1 MIETANII
9 DLHRSLR
16 IHWPEFADAQGYV
29 VFVHPQPHDTL
40 RPSWR
45 SCVHIIV
52 EFLANGE
59 TRPPDA
65 VPVLEE
71 SIVWDSHG
79 SADIQHAAIYHQR
92 VLHGNDVLS
101 RYTHLCTRARFRCHV
116 RTEGFRIQP
125 DEASTISEGTLI
137 QIHAIPQVLAT
148 PMEFADYMWHGQQFM
163 EASAMSLGAQT
174 LPSITWRFHLIL
186 KDGYQGSRDYS
197 PHTSELCDIES
208 AADNVYRLWQ
218 DLTPG
223 ALSYAGSERGDRF
236 LVFHFLAFPFETDLF
251 PSLIWRADH
260 GGTTVTASW
269 LPAVCTVRV
278 ICDLLE
284 LSAGQCE
291 SLTAESDG
299 IQQTATDRFKPRVGR
314 MIWLRPADNHDE
326 EDEIDFMQQP
336 RPTVSPNLVSVR
348 LLGTHSTSVQV
359 NLRNDEPMMQQLRE
373 DWPLMS
379 RIADDLHALHPVSSP
394 PSFVTAPP
402 NEVFLL
408 QFHADASDQV
418 HTDDVLILL
427 TVSFSAPHSIVHN
440 KQRIKVIWGPKKT
453 TRDQFL
459 SYVRMQRHCASAT
472 VLCTLFHNNSPW
484 AIQDSSL
491 RNLRDG
497 DHLRLQI
504 RSDKEGWCD
513 FEYSEESARRIRI
526 FADSPPAEHSG
537 ESEDRESLSPY
548 SVRSRSRE
556 RSRTPGDAN
565 PGPPSPADFE
575 DDPIEDT
582 DSHSLLQVD
591 SRALRLTDS
600 TPLTV
605 ANPHVSDRWCERQP
619 KVGVQPVPRPCSDL
633 QHADLGQSSIGVD
646 FSHVIRQFEWLD
658 THFVLPCFV
667 MPPSFPFT
675 LPSEA
680 WLQLPWW
687 NYQGNVDEIQI
698 YVDGSSGKQGTGA
711 GVAIFVQSSFQ
722 WFFGGAFSS
731 GLPADFDSY
740 RAELA
745 AATFGL
751 KASHDLCKVALTYQ
765 TYSPQVI
772 IKFDALTVGNQL
784 LGNWACHQ
792 ASFEAKVLRSLTNL
806 LDLRFG
812 VQVVGQHVRGHTGEP
827 GNEIAD
833 TLASQASQGC
843 SLTDF
848 GPFLDKV
855 WMEDFAQQ
863 STWFWMLFRQDL
875 LWQEQTILFPATPT
889 TSPNDECFPT
899 QIVETSEVGKFTVN
913 LRCASIN
920 VLTLRGHPKREGFDS
935 IGFGGPARQEAV
947 LRQLSEQTITLFAL
961 QETRLR
967 QASPRHTDDFWL
979 FGSPAT
985 PKGQYGIIVGFSRS
999 ITFKKPTL
1007 PSLPPILAF

>member
-1 MIETANII
+1 M
-9 DLHRSLR
+9 
-16 IHWPEFADAQGYV
+16 
-29 VFVHPQPHDTL
+29 
-40 RPSWR
+40 
-45 SCVHIIV
+45 
-52 EFLANGE
+52 
-59 TRPPDA
+59 
-65 VPVLEE
+65 
-71 SIVWDSHG
+71 
-79 SADIQHAAIYHQR
+79 
-92 VLHGNDVLS
+92 
-101 RYTHLCTRARFRCHV
+101 
-116 RTEGFRIQP
+116 
-125 DEASTISEGTLI
+125 
-137 QIHAIPQVLAT
+137 
-148 PMEFADYMWHGQQFM
+148 
-163 EASAMSLGAQT
+163 
-174 LPSITWRFHLIL
+174 
-186 KDGYQGSRDYS
+186 
-197 PHTSELCDIES
+197 
-208 AADNVYRLWQ
+208 
-218 DLTPG
+218 
-223 ALSYAGSERGDRF
+223 
-236 LVFHFLAFPFETDLF
+236 
-251 PSLIWRADH
+251 
-260 GGTTVTASW
+260 
-269 LPAVCTVRV
+269 
-278 ICDLLE
+278 
-284 LSAGQCE
+284 
-291 SLTAESDG
+291 
-299 IQQTATDRFKPRVGR
+299 
-314 MIWLRPADNHDE
+314 
-326 EDEIDFMQQP
+326 
-336 RPTVSPNLVSVR
+336 
-348 LLGTHSTSVQV
+348 
-359 NLRNDEPMMQQLRE
+359 
-373 DWPLMS
+373 
-379 RIADDLHALHPVSSP
+379 
-394 PSFVTAPP
+394 
-402 NEVFLL
+402 
-408 QFHADASDQV
+408 
-418 HTDDVLILL
+418 
-427 TVSFSAPHSIVHN
+427 
-440 KQRIKVIWGPKKT
+440 
-453 TRDQFL
+453 
-459 SYVRMQRHCASAT
+459 
-472 VLCTLFHNNSPW
+472 
-484 AIQDSSL
+484 
-491 RNLRDG
+491 
-497 DHLRLQI
+497 
-504 RSDKEGWCD
+504 
-513 FEYSEESARRIRI
+513 
-526 FADSPPAEHSG
+526 
-537 ESEDRESLSPY
+537 
-548 SVRSRSRE
+548 RSRSRE

-731 GLPADFDSY
+731 GLPLDFDSY

-947 LRQLSEQTITLFAL
+947 LRQLSEQTIILFAL